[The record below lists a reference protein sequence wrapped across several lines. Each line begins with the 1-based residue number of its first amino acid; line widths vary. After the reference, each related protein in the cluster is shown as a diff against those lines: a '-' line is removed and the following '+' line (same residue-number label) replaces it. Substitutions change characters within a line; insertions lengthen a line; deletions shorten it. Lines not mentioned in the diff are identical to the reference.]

1 MHQHL
6 CHKKLSQG
14 WQRGQACRTFLTS
27 SLIAMQNMLLCVA
40 VGACRSQNF
49 VGCWSPRSVGM
60 VPDPVETCPS
70 THLVPWLSNSQE
82 IFFIQNITIQL
93 LKMRKIS
100 YTTLGLSCRFKK
112 SPVNDDRVAS
122 TLHTGRYLLL
132 EHLQLLLLFHTA
144 HSAEHLDAMLYQLT

>member
-60 VPDPVETCPS
+60 VPDPVETCP
-70 THLVPWLSNSQE
+70 
-82 IFFIQNITIQL
+82 IQL

-132 EHLQLLLLFHTA
+132 QYLQLLLLFHTA